1 MGKLIVIEGLD
12 GSGKATQSLLL
23 CQRLAGVGISCQKV
37 AFPDYDHESSA
48 FVKLYLSGALG
59 SAEEVGAYAAS
70 TFFAVDRYVSFKLRW
85 GGAYATDTVLVADR
99 YSTSNATHQT
109 TKLPREQWDEYLD
122 WMEDYEY
129 GKLGLPRP
137 DLVIF
142 LSVPPEISQK
152 LIEGRYHGDEQKKD
166 IHEADLG
173 YLQRCYAG
181 ADYVARR
188 QGWHVLDCAPG
199 GKLLSVEKIANE
211 IWKLVRKTIEE

>member
-12 GSGKATQSLLL
+12 GSGKATQSRLL
-23 CQRLAGVGISCQKV
+23 CQRLEQQGKSCKKV
-37 AFPDYDHESSA
+37 TFPDYDHESSA

-85 GGAYATDTVLVADR
+85 GSDYAADTILVADR

-137 DLVIF
+137 DMVIF
-142 LSVPPEISQK
+142 LSVPPAISQK
-152 LIEGRYHGDEQKKD
+152 LIEGRYQGDNAKKD

-173 YLQRCYAG
+173 YLERCYAG
-181 ADYVARR
+181 AGYVAQR
-188 QGWHVLDCAPG
+188 QGWRLLDCAPNG
-199 GKLLSVEKIANE
+199 EILSVEEISDKIWEMIGA
-211 IWKLVRKTIEE
+211 II

>member
-12 GSGKATQSLLL
+12 GSGKATQSRLL
-23 CQRLAGVGISCQKV
+23 CQRLEQQGIACKKV
-37 AFPDYDHESSA
+37 TFPDYDHESSA
-48 FVKLYLSGALG
+48 FVKLYLSGELG

-85 GGAYATDTVLVADR
+85 GSDYAEDTILVADR

-137 DLVIF
+137 DMVIF
-142 LSVPPEISQK
+142 LSVPPTISQK
-152 LIEGRYHGDEQKKD
+152 LIEGRYQGDNAKKD

-173 YLQRCYAG
+173 YLERCYAG
-181 ADYVARR
+181 AGYVADR
-188 QGWHVLDCAPG
+188 QGWQLLDCAPEG
-199 GKLLSVEKIANE
+199 EMLSVEEISEKIWEMVKA
-211 IWKLVRKTIEE
+211 II

>member
-12 GSGKATQSLLL
+12 GSGKATQSALL
-23 CQRLAGVGISCQKV
+23 CRRLQERGIACKKV

-59 SAEEVGAYAAS
+59 GAEEVGAYAAS
-70 TFFAVDRYVSFKLRW
+70 TFFAMDRYVSFKLRW
-85 GGAYATDTVLVADR
+85 GGDYAADTILVADR
-99 YSTSNATHQT
+99 YATSNATHQT
-109 TKLPREQWDEYLD
+109 TKLPRDQWDEYLD

-137 DLVIF
+137 DLVVF

-181 ADYVARR
+181 AGYVAQR
-188 QGWHVLDCAPG
+188 QGWQVLDCAPG
-199 GKLLSVEKIANE
+199 GSLLSVEEIADRVWELVSAE
-211 IWKLVRKTIEE
+211 IE

>member
-12 GSGKATQSLLL
+12 GSGKATQSRLL
-23 CQRLAGVGISCQKV
+23 CHRLEQEGKTCKKV
-37 AFPDYDHESSA
+37 TFPDYDHESAA

-85 GGAYATDTVLVADR
+85 GKDYADNTILVADR
-99 YSTSNATHQT
+99 YATSNATHQT

-137 DLVIF
+137 DMVIF
-142 LSVPPEISQK
+142 LSVPPAISQK
-152 LIEGRYHGDEQKKD
+152 LIEGRYQGDNEKKD

-173 YLQRCYAG
+173 YLERCYAG
-181 ADYVARR
+181 AGYVADR
-188 QGWHVLDCAPG
+188 QGWQMLDCAPKG
-199 GKLLSVEKIANE
+199 EMLSVEE
-211 IWKLVRKTIEE
+211 ISDKVWEMVQTII

>member
-12 GSGKATQSLLL
+12 GSGKATQSRLL
-23 CQRLAGVGISCQKV
+23 CQRLQEQGRTCKKV
-37 AFPDYDHESSA
+37 AFPDYDHESAA

-59 SAEEVGAYAAS
+59 TAEEVGAYAAS

-85 GGAYATDTVLVADR
+85 GKDYADNTILVADR
-99 YSTSNATHQT
+99 YATSNATHQT

-137 DLVIF
+137 DMVIF
-142 LSVPPEISQK
+142 LSVPPAISQK
-152 LIEGRYHGDEQKKD
+152 LIEGRYQGDNEKKD

-173 YLQRCYAG
+173 YLERCYAG
-181 ADYVARR
+181 AGYVADR
-188 QGWHVLDCAPG
+188 QGWQMLDCAPKG
-199 GKLLSVEKIANE
+199 EMLSVEE
-211 IWKLVRKTIEE
+211 ISDKVWEMVQTII

>member
-12 GSGKATQSLLL
+12 GSGKATQSRLL
-23 CQRLAGVGISCQKV
+23 CQRLKEQGRACKKV

-59 SAEEVGAYAAS
+59 TAEEVGAYAAS

-85 GGAYATDTVLVADR
+85 GQDYQGDTILVADR

-109 TKLPREQWDEYLD
+109 TKLPRKQWDEYLD

-129 GKLGLPRP
+129 GKLGLPKP
-137 DLVIF
+137 DMVIF
-142 LSVPPEISQK
+142 LSVPPHISQK
-152 LIEGRYHGDEQKKD
+152 LIEGRYHGDNEKKD

-173 YLQRCYAG
+173 YLERCYAG
-181 ADYVARR
+181 AGYVAHR
-188 QGWHVLDCAPG
+188 QGWYMLDCAPSG
-199 GKLLSVEKIANE
+199 QMLSVEEISEKIWE
-211 IWKLVRKTIEE
+211 MVRGII